1 MGWLLLPLLLVC
13 ASCSTPP
20 AALRADTVAYLQKMS
35 SWAPT
40 EAETAR
46 TIERIL
52 ATEFVDQ
59 AEVLRQIADSTP
71 RVQRQL
77 EDAQRYEPRTSEVR
91 RIHSTYVGAWHALL
105 GGYQSIQSGLETSD
119 QPKLAQGRLA
129 MARWRDGSR
138 GGARPAGVARSSGPR
153 ARRGHLELR
162 VFAGPGSENGKSLTR
177 RRTGQAPP
185 R

>member
-1 MGWLLLPLLLVC
+1 MGWWLLPLLLVC

-20 AALRADTVAYLQKMS
+20 AALRADALAYLQKMA

-52 ATEFVDQ
+52 ATEFVDE

-77 EDAQRYEPRTSEVR
+77 DEAQRYEPRTTEVR
-91 RIHSTYVGAWHALL
+91 RIHETYLEAWRALL
-105 GGYQSIQSGLETSD
+105 GAYGSIKSGLENSE
-119 QPKLAQGRLA
+119 QPKLAQGRLG
-129 MARWRDGSR
+129 MARWRDGIL
-138 GGARPAGVARSSGPR
+138 AVARDLRALRDRLDLQPGEVTSS
-153 ARRGHLELR
+153 
-162 VFAGPGSENGKSLTR
+162 
-177 RRTGQAPP
+177 
-185 R
+185 

>member
-1 MGWLLLPLLLVC
+1 MGWLLLPLLVS

-20 AALRADTVAYLQKMS
+20 AALRADTLAYLQKMS

-52 ATEFVDQ
+52 ATEFVDE
-59 AEVLRQIADSTP
+59 AEVQRQIADSTP

-77 EDAQRYEPRTSEVR
+77 EEAQRYEPRTSEIR
-91 RIHSTYVGAWHALL
+91 RIHETYLGAWRALL
-105 GGYQSIQSGLETSD
+105 GGYQSIQSGLETRD

-129 MARWRDGSR
+129 MARWRDGIL
-138 GGARPAGVARSSGPR
+138 AVARDLRALRDRLDLEPGEVTSS
-153 ARRGHLELR
+153 
-162 VFAGPGSENGKSLTR
+162 
-177 RRTGQAPP
+177 
-185 R
+185 

>member
-129 MARWRDGSR
+129 MARWRDGIL
-138 GGARPAGVARSSGPR
+138 AVARDLRALRDRLDLEPGEVTSS
-153 ARRGHLELR
+153 
-162 VFAGPGSENGKSLTR
+162 
-177 RRTGQAPP
+177 
-185 R
+185 